1 MRGGKRMVRKKW
13 KYFLI
18 SAALLTIIFVSIER
32 YDNYIGQKVYQE
44 STQGLFATYEQLDK
58 TFLMFVQRN
67 WNALE
72 DWCNYLNYCA
82 EEQDKKEQNAEDG
95 LGNFVNDRKNWQYSD
110 FYVFNEDCEFWTI
123 DGRRGTA
130 EHVKDAFKELYE
142 KKGPIVSSY
151 VASDGETKI
160 VFAVPS
166 DPIELNNVTYTAF
179 AVSYDNSVVEKII
192 GGGVYNNKSDCY
204 IVDSDGT
211 VLMSLEPETQITD
224 DFDNIFDFIQ
234 DKTQSYNKDYLE
246 RMKKTVPTKGKGSVS
261 FKYQKS
267 EYYLVYQP
275 VGIDDWSI
283 VGIVEKSVVDSGMR
297 MVQGTTI
304 VLLCMMATCIM
315 IGVVILMKQRADA
328 QLQKEADERIKA
340 EKKKEIS
347 DQLFW
352 GISQIVDCFAI
363 CDLKNNRYEY
373 EDKRG
378 EYLYPK
384 KGAYDQLIKE
394 ISDQYTILTD
404 GENAKFTNMLS
415 DEHVRQLIKEHKDSY
430 CLEYCARDKSRFFIM
445 SVIPVEWEGDTLT
458 KIMIVSQDM
467 GQQHELE
474 NLANT
479 DALTGLFNKRYFE
492 KMMEIRD
499 EKKKPY
505 ALFYMDLDLF
515 KPVNDT
521 YGHEMGDKVLK
532 EVAKRL
538 LKCIRSN
545 DYAFRIGGD
554 EFMLIL
560 NGNLDAQICEKRI
573 ERIKNLIGEPYEFD
587 GHTIKIG
594 ISCGS
599 AVYPDDA
606 DCAADIQKLADK
618 RMYEDK
624 KINHAQ
630 R

>member
-1 MRGGKRMVRKKW
+1 MIRKKW

-32 YDNYIGQKVYQE
+32 YNNYIGQKVYQE

-72 DWCNYLNYCA
+72 DWCNYLNYCV
-82 EEQDKKEQNAEDG
+82 EEQDKKERNAEDG
-95 LGNFVNDRKNWQYSD
+95 WGNFVNDRKNWQYSD

-130 EHVKDAFKELYE
+130 EHVKTAFKELYE

-179 AVSYDNSVVEKII
+179 AVSYDNSVVEKLI

-234 DKTQSYNKDYLE
+234 EKTQSYNEDYLE
-246 RMKKTVPTKGKGSVS
+246 RMKKTVPAKGKGSVS

-283 VGIVEKSVVDSGMR
+283 VGIVEKNVVDSGMR

-304 VLLCMMATCIM
+304 VLLCMMAICIM
-315 IGVVILMKQRADA
+315 IGVVILMKQRANA

-347 DQLFW
+347 EQLFL

-363 CDLKNNRYEY
+363 CDLENNRYEY

-378 EYLYPK
+378 KYLYPK
-384 KGAYDQLIKE
+384 KGAYDQFIKE
-394 ISDQYTILTD
+394 LSDQYTILTD

-415 DEHVRQLIKEHKDSY
+415 VWNVRQLIKGQKDSY

-445 SVIPVEWEGDTLT
+445 NVIPVEWEGDTLT
-458 KIMIVSQDM
+458 KIMLVTQDM

-499 EKKKPY
+499 EKKKTY
-505 ALFYMDLDLF
+505 ALFYMDLDFF

-560 NGNLDAQICEKRI
+560 NGNLDAQICKKRI
-573 ERIKNLIGEPYEFD
+573 ERIKKLIGEPYEFD
-587 GHTIKIG
+587 GYTIKIG

-606 DCAADIQKLADK
+606 NCAADIQKLADK

>member
-1 MRGGKRMVRKKW
+1 MRKKR

-18 SAALLTIIFVSIER
+18 SAALLAIIFVSIER
-32 YDNYIGQKVYQE
+32 YNNYIGQKFYQE
-44 STQGLFATYEQLDK
+44 STQGLLSTYEQLDK
-58 TFLMFVQRN
+58 TFLMFAQRN

-72 DWCNYLNYCA
+72 DWGSYLNYCL
-82 EEQDKKEQNAEDG
+82 EEQDKKEQDTQEDWSD
-95 LGNFVNDRKNWQYSD
+95 FVNNRENWKYSD
-110 FYVFNEDCEFWTI
+110 FYVFNEDCEYWTI
-123 DGRRGTA
+123 EGRRGTA
-130 EHVKDAFKELYE
+130 DHVKAAFEDLYE
-142 KKGPIVSSY
+142 ENAPIVSSY

-160 VFAVPS
+160 LFAVPS
-166 DPIELNNVTYTAF
+166 DPIELNDVTYTAL
-179 AVSYDNSVVEKII
+179 AVTYDNSVVENLI

-211 VLMSLEPETQITD
+211 VIMSLEPETQFAE

-234 DKTQSYNKDYLE
+234 EKTQSYNKQYLE
-246 RMKKTVPTKGKGSVS
+246 HMKKNVPTKGEGSVS

-275 VGIDDWSI
+275 VGIKDWSI
-283 VGIVEKSVVDSGMR
+283 VGIVEKSVVDSSMR

-304 VLLCMMATCIM
+304 VLLSMMAICIM
-315 IGVVILMKQRADA
+315 IGVVILMKQRAKA
-328 QLQKEADERIKA
+328 QLKKEEDERIKA
-340 EKKKEIS
+340 EKKKEFS

-352 GISQIVDCFAI
+352 GISQIVDCFSI
-363 CDLKNNRYEY
+363 CDLKNNSYEY

-384 KGAYDQLIKE
+384 KGAYDQFIKE

-404 GENAKFTNMLS
+404 GENSKFTNMLS
-415 DEHVRQLIKEHKDSY
+415 AEHVRQMIKGQKDSY
-430 CLEYCARDKSRFFIM
+430 CLEYCARDKSKFYLM
-445 SVIPVEWEGDTLT
+445 NVIPVEWEGDTLT
-458 KIMIVSQDM
+458 KIMLVSQDM

-499 EKKKPY
+499 EKKTPY

-538 LKCIRSN
+538 LMCIRSN

-560 NGNLDAQICEKRI
+560 KGNLDAQICEKRI
-573 ERIKNLIGEPYEFD
+573 ERIKKLIGEPYEFD
-587 GHTIKIG
+587 GYTIKIG

-606 DCAADIQKLADK
+606 GCASDIQKIADK

-624 KINHAQ
+624 KINHAK

>member
-1 MRGGKRMVRKKW
+1 MRKK
-13 KYFLI
+13 KHFLI
-18 SAALLTIIFVSIER
+18 SAALLAIIFVSIER
-32 YDNYIGQKVYQE
+32 YDNYIGQKFYQE
-44 STQGLFATYEQLDK
+44 STQGLLSTYEQLDK
-58 TFLMFVQRN
+58 TFLMFAQRN

-72 DWCNYLNYCA
+72 DWCNYLNYCV

-95 LGNFVNDRKNWQYSD
+95 WGNFVNDRKNWQYGD

-130 EHVKDAFKELYE
+130 EHVKDAFKALYE
-142 KKGPIVSSY
+142 KNGPIVSSY

-160 VFAVPS
+160 LFAVPS

-179 AVSYDNSVVEKII
+179 AVSYDNGVVEKMI

-234 DKTQSYNKDYLE
+234 EKTQSYNKDYLE

-315 IGVVILMKQRADA
+315 IGVVILMKQRANA

-363 CDLKNNRYEY
+363 CDLKNNIYEY

-378 EYLYPK
+378 KYLYPK
-384 KGAYDQLIKE
+384 KGAYDQFIKE

-415 DEHVRQLIKEHKDSY
+415 DEHVRQLIKEQKDSY

-458 KIMIVSQDM
+458 KIMLVSQDM

-560 NGNLDAQICEKRI
+560 NGNLDAKICEKRI
-573 ERIKNLIGEPYEFD
+573 ERIKKLIGEPYEFD
-587 GHTIKIG
+587 GYTIKIG

-606 DCAADIQKLADK
+606 NCAADIQKLADK

>member
-1 MRGGKRMVRKKW
+1 MRKKR

-18 SAALLTIIFVSIER
+18 SAALLAIISVSIER
-32 YDNYIGQKVYQE
+32 YNNYIGQKFYQE
-44 STQGLFATYEQLDK
+44 STQGLLSTYEQLDK
-58 TFLMFVQRN
+58 TFLMFAQRN

-72 DWCNYLNYCA
+72 DWGSYLNYRL
-82 EEQDKKEQNAEDG
+82 EEQDKKEQDTQEDWSD
-95 LGNFVNDRKNWQYSD
+95 FVNNRENWKYSD
-110 FYVFNEDCEFWTI
+110 FYVFNEDCEYWTI
-123 DGRRGTA
+123 EGRRGTA
-130 EHVKDAFKELYE
+130 DHVKAAFEDLYE
-142 KKGPIVSSY
+142 ENAPIVSSY

-160 VFAVPS
+160 LFAVPS
-166 DPIELNNVTYTAF
+166 DPIELNDMTYTAL
-179 AVSYDNSVVEKII
+179 AVTYDNSVVENLI

-211 VLMSLEPETQITD
+211 VIMSLEPETQFAE

-234 DKTQSYNKDYLE
+234 EKTQSYNKQYLE
-246 RMKKTVPTKGKGSVS
+246 HMKKNVPTKGEGSVS

-275 VGIDDWSI
+275 VGIKDWSI
-283 VGIVEKSVVDSGMR
+283 VGIVEKSVVDSSMR

-304 VLLCMMATCIM
+304 VLLSMMAICIM
-315 IGVVILMKQRADA
+315 IGVVILMKQRAKA
-328 QLQKEADERIKA
+328 QLKKEEDERIKA
-340 EKKKEIS
+340 EKKKEFS

-363 CDLKNNRYEY
+363 CDLKNNSYEY

-384 KGAYDQLIKE
+384 KGAYDQFIKG

-415 DEHVRQLIKEHKDSY
+415 AEHVRQLIKEQKDSY

-492 KMMEIRD
+492 KIMEIRD
-499 EKKKPY
+499 EKKKTY
-505 ALFYMDLDLF
+505 ALFYMDLDFF

-538 LKCIRSN
+538 LKSIRSN

-573 ERIKNLIGEPYEFD
+573 ERIKKLIGEPYEFD
-587 GHTIKIG
+587 GYTIKIG

-606 DCAADIQKLADK
+606 NCAADIQKLADK

>member
-1 MRGGKRMVRKKW
+1 MIRKKW
-13 KYFLI
+13 KHFLI

-32 YDNYIGQKVYQE
+32 YNNYIGQKFYKE

-72 DWCNYLNYCA
+72 DWCNYLNYCV
-82 EEQDKKEQNAEDG
+82 EEQDKKERNAEDG
-95 LGNFVNDRKNWQYSD
+95 WGDFVNDRKNWQYSD

-130 EHVKDAFKELYE
+130 EHVKTAFKELYE

-179 AVSYDNSVVEKII
+179 AVSYDNSVVEKMI

-234 DKTQSYNKDYLE
+234 KKTQSYNKDYLE
-246 RMKKTVPTKGKGSVS
+246 RMKKTVPTKGKGSIS

-304 VLLCMMATCIM
+304 VLLCMMAICIM
-315 IGVVILMKQRADA
+315 IGVVILMKQRANA

-347 DQLFW
+347 EQLFL

-363 CDLKNNRYEY
+363 CDLENNRYEY

-384 KGAYDQLIKE
+384 KGAYDQFIKE

-404 GENAKFTNMLS
+404 GENAKFTNMVS
-415 DEHVRQLIKEHKDSY
+415 FWNGRQLIKGQKDSY

-445 SVIPVEWEGDTLT
+445 SVIPVEWEGDMLT
-458 KIMIVSQDM
+458 KIMLVTQDM

-505 ALFYMDLDLF
+505 ALFYMDLDFF

-560 NGNLDAQICEKRI
+560 NGNLDAQLCEKRI
-573 ERIKNLIGEPYEFD
+573 ERIKKLIGEPYEFD

-606 DCAADIQKLADK
+606 DCAADIQNLADK

>member
-1 MRGGKRMVRKKW
+1 MRKK
-13 KYFLI
+13 KHFLI
-18 SAALLTIIFVSIER
+18 SAALLAIIFVSIER
-32 YDNYIGQKVYQE
+32 YDNYIGQKFYQE
-44 STQGLFATYEQLDK
+44 STQGLLATYEQLDK
-58 TFLMFVQRN
+58 TFMMFAQRN

-72 DWCNYLNYCA
+72 DWCNYLNYCV

-95 LGNFVNDRKNWQYSD
+95 WGNFVNDRKNWQYSD

-130 EHVKDAFKELYE
+130 EHVKDAFKALYE
-142 KKGPIVSSY
+142 KNGPIVSSY

-160 VFAVPS
+160 LFAVPS

-179 AVSYDNSVVEKII
+179 AVSYDNGVVEKMI

-234 DKTQSYNKDYLE
+234 EKTQSYNKDYLE

-315 IGVVILMKQRADA
+315 IGVVILMKQRANA

-363 CDLKNNRYEY
+363 CDLKNNIYEY

-378 EYLYPK
+378 KYLYPK
-384 KGAYDQLIKE
+384 KGAYDQFIKE

-415 DEHVRQLIKEHKDSY
+415 VWNVRQLIKGQKDSY

-445 SVIPVEWEGDTLT
+445 NVIPVEWEGDTLT
-458 KIMIVSQDM
+458 KIMLVSQDM

-505 ALFYMDLDLF
+505 ALFYMDLDFF

-560 NGNLDAQICEKRI
+560 NGNLDAKICEKRI

-587 GHTIKIG
+587 GYTIKIG

>member
-1 MRGGKRMVRKKW
+1 MIRKKW
-13 KYFLI
+13 KHFLI

-32 YDNYIGQKVYQE
+32 YNNYIGQKVYQE

-72 DWCNYLNYCA
+72 DWCNYLNYCV
-82 EEQDKKEQNAEDG
+82 EEQDKKERNAEDG

-130 EHVKDAFKELYE
+130 EHVKTAFKELYE

-179 AVSYDNSVVEKII
+179 AVSYDNSVVEKMI

-234 DKTQSYNKDYLE
+234 EKTQSYNKGYLE
-246 RMKKTVPTKGKGSVS
+246 RMKKTVPTKGKGSIS

-267 EYYLVYQP
+267 EHYLVYQP

-283 VGIVEKSVVDSGMR
+283 VGIVEKNVVDSGMR

-304 VLLCMMATCIM
+304 VLLCMMAICIM
-315 IGVVILMKQRADA
+315 IGVVILMKQRANA

-347 DQLFW
+347 EQLFL

-363 CDLKNNRYEY
+363 CDLENNRYEY

-384 KGAYDQLIKE
+384 KGAYDQFIKE
-394 ISDQYTILTD
+394 LSDQYTILTD

-415 DEHVRQLIKEHKDSY
+415 VWNVRQLIKGQKDSY

-445 SVIPVEWEGDTLT
+445 NVIPVEWEGDTLT
-458 KIMIVSQDM
+458 KIMLVTQDM

-560 NGNLDAQICEKRI
+560 NGNLDAQLCEKRI
-573 ERIKNLIGEPYEFD
+573 ERIKKLIGEPYEFD

>member
-1 MRGGKRMVRKKW
+1 MIRKKW

-363 CDLKNNRYEY
+363 CDLENNRYEC

-384 KGAYDQLIKE
+384 KGAYDQFIKE

-415 DEHVRQLIKEHKDSY
+415 VCNVRQLIKGHKDSY

-445 SVIPVEWEGDTLT
+445 SVIPVEWEGNTLT
-458 KIMIVSQDM
+458 KIMLVSQDM

-499 EKKKPY
+499 GKKKTY
-505 ALFYMDLDLF
+505 TLFYMDLDLF

-532 EVAKRL
+532 GVAKRL
-538 LKCIRSN
+538 LKCIRSD

-560 NGNLDAQICEKRI
+560 NGNLDAQICKKRI
-573 ERIKNLIGEPYEFD
+573 ERIKKLIGEPYEFD

-606 DCAADIQKLADK
+606 DCAADIQKIADK

>member
-1 MRGGKRMVRKKW
+1 MIRKKW
-13 KYFLI
+13 KHFLI
-18 SAALLTIIFVSIER
+18 SAALLAIIFVSIER
-32 YDNYIGQKVYQE
+32 YDNYIGQKFYQE

-72 DWCNYLNYCA
+72 DWCNYLNYCV
-82 EEQDKKEQNAEDG
+82 EEQDKKERNAEDG
-95 LGNFVNDRKNWQYSD
+95 WGNFVNDRKNWQYSD

-130 EHVKDAFKELYE
+130 EHVKAAFKELYE

-160 VFAVPS
+160 LFAVPS
-166 DPIELNNVTYTAF
+166 DPIELKNVTYTAF
-179 AVSYDNSVVEKII
+179 AVSYDNSVVEKMI

-234 DKTQSYNKDYLE
+234 EKTQSYNKDYLE
-246 RMKKTVPTKGKGSVS
+246 RMKKTVPTKGKGSIS

-304 VLLCMMATCIM
+304 VLLCMMAICIM
-315 IGVVILMKQRADA
+315 IGVVILMKQRANA

-347 DQLFW
+347 EQLFL

-363 CDLKNNRYEY
+363 CDLENNRYEY

-384 KGAYDQLIKE
+384 KGAYDQFIKE

-415 DEHVRQLIKEHKDSY
+415 VWNVRQLIKGQKDSY

-445 SVIPVEWEGDTLT
+445 NVIPVEWEGDTLT
-458 KIMIVSQDM
+458 KIMLVTQDM

-560 NGNLDAQICEKRI
+560 NGNLDAQLCEKRI
-573 ERIKNLIGEPYEFD
+573 ERIKKLIGEPYEFD

-606 DCAADIQKLADK
+606 DCAADIQKIADK

-624 KINHAQ
+624 KINHAK

>member
-1 MRGGKRMVRKKW
+1 
-13 KYFLI
+13 
-18 SAALLTIIFVSIER
+18 
-32 YDNYIGQKVYQE
+32 
-44 STQGLFATYEQLDK
+44 
-58 TFLMFVQRN
+58 
-67 WNALE
+67 
-72 DWCNYLNYCA
+72 
-82 EEQDKKEQNAEDG
+82 
-95 LGNFVNDRKNWQYSD
+95 
-110 FYVFNEDCEFWTI
+110 
-123 DGRRGTA
+123 
-130 EHVKDAFKELYE
+130 
-142 KKGPIVSSY
+142 
-151 VASDGETKI
+151 
-160 VFAVPS
+160 
-166 DPIELNNVTYTAF
+166 
-179 AVSYDNSVVEKII
+179 
-192 GGGVYNNKSDCY
+192 
-204 IVDSDGT
+204 
-211 VLMSLEPETQITD
+211 
-224 DFDNIFDFIQ
+224 
-234 DKTQSYNKDYLE
+234 
-246 RMKKTVPTKGKGSVS
+246 MKKTVPAKGKGSIS

-283 VGIVEKSVVDSGMR
+283 VGIVEKNVVDSGMR

-304 VLLCMMATCIM
+304 VLLCMMAICIM
-315 IGVVILMKQRADA
+315 IGVVILMKQRANA

-340 EKKKEIS
+340 EKK
-347 DQLFW
+347 
-352 GISQIVDCFAI
+352 
-363 CDLKNNRYEY
+363 
-373 EDKRG
+373 
-378 EYLYPK
+378 
-384 KGAYDQLIKE
+384 KE

-415 DEHVRQLIKEHKDSY
+415 VWNVRQLIK
-430 CLEYCARDKSRFFIM
+430 
-445 SVIPVEWEGDTLT
+445 
-458 KIMIVSQDM
+458 

-499 EKKKPY
+499 GKKKPY
-505 ALFYMDLDLF
+505 TLFYMDLDLF

-560 NGNLDAQICEKRI
+560 NGNLDAQLCEKRI
-573 ERIKNLIGEPYEFD
+573 ERIKKLIGEPYEFY

-606 DCAADIQKLADK
+606 DCAADIQNIADK

>member
-1 MRGGKRMVRKKW
+1 MIRKKW

-32 YDNYIGQKVYQE
+32 YNNYIGQKVYQE

-58 TFLMFVQRN
+58 TFLMFAQRN

-130 EHVKDAFKELYE
+130 EHVKDAFEALYE

-179 AVSYDNSVVEKII
+179 AVSYDNSVVEKMI

-234 DKTQSYNKDYLE
+234 EKTQSYNEDYLE

-304 VLLCMMATCIM
+304 VLLCMMAICIM
-315 IGVVILMKQRADA
+315 IGVVILMKQRANA

-363 CDLKNNRYEY
+363 CDLENNRYEY

-384 KGAYDQLIKE
+384 KGAYDQFIKE

-415 DEHVRQLIKEHKDSY
+415 VWNVRQLIKGQKDSY

-445 SVIPVEWEGDTLT
+445 NVIPVEWEGDTLT
-458 KIMIVSQDM
+458 KIMLVTQDM

-560 NGNLDAQICEKRI
+560 NGNLDAQLCEKRI
-573 ERIKNLIGEPYEFD
+573 ERIKKLIGEPYEFD

-606 DCAADIQKLADK
+606 DCAADIQKIADK

>member
-1 MRGGKRMVRKKW
+1 MRGGKRMIRKKW
-13 KYFLI
+13 KHFLI

-32 YDNYIGQKVYQE
+32 YNNYIGQKVYQE

-72 DWCNYLNYCA
+72 DWCNYLNYCV
-82 EEQDKKEQNAEDG
+82 EEQDKKERNAEDG

-130 EHVKDAFKELYE
+130 EHVKTAFKELYE

-179 AVSYDNSVVEKII
+179 AVSYDNSVVEKMI

-234 DKTQSYNKDYLE
+234 EKTQSYNKGYLE
-246 RMKKTVPTKGKGSVS
+246 RMKKTVPTKGKGSIS

-283 VGIVEKSVVDSGMR
+283 VGIVEKNVVDSGMR

-304 VLLCMMATCIM
+304 VLLCMMAICIM
-315 IGVVILMKQRADA
+315 IGVVILMKQRANA

-347 DQLFW
+347 EQLFL

-363 CDLKNNRYEY
+363 CDLENNRYEY

-384 KGAYDQLIKE
+384 KGAYDQFIKE
-394 ISDQYTILTD
+394 LSDQYTILTD

-415 DEHVRQLIKEHKDSY
+415 VWNVRQLIKGQKDSY

-445 SVIPVEWEGDTLT
+445 NVIPVEWEGDTLT
-458 KIMIVSQDM
+458 KIMLVTQDM

-560 NGNLDAQICEKRI
+560 NGNLDAQLCEKRI
-573 ERIKNLIGEPYEFD
+573 ERIKKLIGEPYEFD

-606 DCAADIQKLADK
+606 DCAADIQKIADK
-618 RMYEDK
+618 RMYADK

>member
-1 MRGGKRMVRKKW
+1 MIRKKW
-13 KYFLI
+13 KHFLI
-18 SAALLTIIFVSIER
+18 SAALLTIISVSIEC

-44 STQGLFATYEQLDK
+44 STQGLFATYEQLDN
-58 TFLMFVQRN
+58 TFLMFAQRN

-82 EEQDKKEQNAEDG
+82 EEQDKKERNAEDG
-95 LGNFVNDRKNWQYSD
+95 VGNFVSDRKNWQYSD

-130 EHVKDAFKELYE
+130 EHVKTAFKELYE

-179 AVSYDNSVVEKII
+179 AVSYDNSVVEKLI
-192 GGGVYNNKSDCY
+192 GGGVYNNNSDCY

-234 DKTQSYNKDYLE
+234 EKTQSYNEDYLE
-246 RMKKTVPTKGKGSVS
+246 RMKKTVPAKGKGSVS

-315 IGVVILMKQRADA
+315 IGVVILMKQRANA

-347 DQLFW
+347 DQLLW

-363 CDLKNNRYEY
+363 CD
-373 EDKRG
+373 
-378 EYLYPK
+378 
-384 KGAYDQLIKE
+384 
-394 ISDQYTILTD
+394 
-404 GENAKFTNMLS
+404 
-415 DEHVRQLIKEHKDSY
+415 
-430 CLEYCARDKSRFFIM
+430 
-445 SVIPVEWEGDTLT
+445 
-458 KIMIVSQDM
+458 
-467 GQQHELE
+467 
-474 NLANT
+474 
-479 DALTGLFNKRYFE
+479 
-492 KMMEIRD
+492 
-499 EKKKPY
+499 
-505 ALFYMDLDLF
+505 
-515 KPVNDT
+515 
-521 YGHEMGDKVLK
+521 
-532 EVAKRL
+532 
-538 LKCIRSN
+538 
-545 DYAFRIGGD
+545 
-554 EFMLIL
+554 
-560 NGNLDAQICEKRI
+560 
-573 ERIKNLIGEPYEFD
+573 
-587 GHTIKIG
+587 
-594 ISCGS
+594 
-599 AVYPDDA
+599 
-606 DCAADIQKLADK
+606 
-618 RMYEDK
+618 
-624 KINHAQ
+624 
-630 R
+630 

>member
-1 MRGGKRMVRKKW
+1 MRKKW

-18 SAALLTIIFVSIER
+18 SAALLAIIFVSIER
-32 YDNYIGQKVYQE
+32 YDNYIGQKFYQE
-44 STQGLFATYEQLDK
+44 STQGLLATYEQLDK
-58 TFLMFVQRN
+58 TFMMFAQRN

-72 DWCNYLNYCA
+72 DWGNYLNYCV
-82 EEQDKKEQNAEDG
+82 EEQDKKERNAEDG
-95 LGNFVNDRKNWQYSD
+95 WGNFVNDRKNWQYSD

-130 EHVKDAFKELYE
+130 EHVKTAFKELYE

-179 AVSYDNSVVEKII
+179 AVSYDNSVVEKLI

-234 DKTQSYNKDYLE
+234 EKTQSYNEDYLE
-246 RMKKTVPTKGKGSVS
+246 RMKKTVPAKGKGSVS

-283 VGIVEKSVVDSGMR
+283 VGIVEKNVVDSGMR

-304 VLLCMMATCIM
+304 VLLCMMAICIM
-315 IGVVILMKQRADA
+315 IGVVILMKQRANA

-347 DQLFW
+347 EQLFL

-363 CDLKNNRYEY
+363 CDLENNRYEY

-384 KGAYDQLIKE
+384 KGAYDQFIKE
-394 ISDQYTILTD
+394 LSDQYTILTD

-415 DEHVRQLIKEHKDSY
+415 AEHVRQLIKGQKDSY

-445 SVIPVEWEGDTLT
+445 SVIPVEWEEDTLT

-467 GQQHELE
+467 GQQHEFE

-499 EKKKPY
+499 ENKKPY

-573 ERIKNLIGEPYEFD
+573 ERIKKLIGEPYEFD

-606 DCAADIQKLADK
+606 DCAADIQKIADK

>member
-1 MRGGKRMVRKKW
+1 MIRKKW
-13 KYFLI
+13 KHFLI

-32 YDNYIGQKVYQE
+32 YNNYIGQKVYQE
-44 STQGLFATYEQLDK
+44 STRGLFATYEQLDK

-72 DWCNYLNYCA
+72 DWCNYLNYCV
-82 EEQDKKEQNAEDG
+82 EEQDKKERNAEDG
-95 LGNFVNDRKNWQYSD
+95 WVNFVNDRKNWQYSD

-130 EHVKDAFKELYE
+130 EHVKAAFKELYE
-142 KKGPIVSSY
+142 KKDPIVSSY

-160 VFAVPS
+160 LFAVPS

-179 AVSYDNSVVEKII
+179 AVSYDNSVVEKMI

-234 DKTQSYNKDYLE
+234 EKTQSYNKDYLE
-246 RMKKTVPTKGKGSVS
+246 RMKKTVPTKGKGSIS

-304 VLLCMMATCIM
+304 VLLCMMAICIM
-315 IGVVILMKQRADA
+315 IGVVILMKQRANA

-347 DQLFW
+347 EQLFL

-363 CDLKNNRYEY
+363 CDLENNRYEY

-384 KGAYDQLIKE
+384 KGAYDQFIKE

-415 DEHVRQLIKEHKDSY
+415 VWNVRQLIKGQKDSY

-445 SVIPVEWEGDTLT
+445 NVIPVEWEGDTLT
-458 KIMIVSQDM
+458 KIMLVTQDM

-505 ALFYMDLDLF
+505 ALFYMDLDFF

-560 NGNLDAQICEKRI
+560 NGNLDAQLCEKRI
-573 ERIKNLIGEPYEFD
+573 ERIKKLIGEPYEFD

-606 DCAADIQKLADK
+606 DCAADIQKIADK

>member
-1 MRGGKRMVRKKW
+1 MIRKKW
-13 KYFLI
+13 KHFLI

-32 YDNYIGQKVYQE
+32 YNNYIGQKFYKE

-72 DWCNYLNYCA
+72 DWCNYLNYCV
-82 EEQDKKEQNAEDG
+82 EEQDKKERNAEDG
-95 LGNFVNDRKNWQYSD
+95 WGNFVNDRKNWQYSD

-130 EHVKDAFKELYE
+130 EHVKAAFKELYE

-160 VFAVPS
+160 LFAVPS

-179 AVSYDNSVVEKII
+179 AVSYDNSVVEKMI

-234 DKTQSYNKDYLE
+234 EKTQSYNKGYLE
-246 RMKKTVPTKGKGSVS
+246 RMKKTVPTKGKGSIS

-304 VLLCMMATCIM
+304 VLLCMMAICIM
-315 IGVVILMKQRADA
+315 IGVVILMKQRANA

-347 DQLFW
+347 EQLFL

-363 CDLKNNRYEY
+363 CDLENNRYEY

-384 KGAYDQLIKE
+384 KGAYDQFIKE

-415 DEHVRQLIKEHKDSY
+415 VWNVRQLIKGQKDSY

-445 SVIPVEWEGDTLT
+445 SVIPVEWEGDMLT
-458 KIMIVSQDM
+458 KIMLVTQDM

-505 ALFYMDLDLF
+505 ALFYMDLDFF

-560 NGNLDAQICEKRI
+560 NGNLDAQLCEKRI
-573 ERIKNLIGEPYEFD
+573 ERIKKLIGEPYEFD

-606 DCAADIQKLADK
+606 DCAADIQKIADK
-618 RMYEDK
+618 RMYADK

>member
-1 MRGGKRMVRKKW
+1 MIRKKW
-13 KYFLI
+13 KHFLI

-32 YDNYIGQKVYQE
+32 YNNYIGQKVYQE

-72 DWCNYLNYCA
+72 DWCNYLNYCV
-82 EEQDKKEQNAEDG
+82 EEQDKKERNAEDG

-130 EHVKDAFKELYE
+130 EHVKTAFKELYE

-179 AVSYDNSVVEKII
+179 AVSYDNSVVEKMI

-234 DKTQSYNKDYLE
+234 EKTQSYNKGYLE
-246 RMKKTVPTKGKGSVS
+246 RMKKTVPTKGKGSIS

-267 EYYLVYQP
+267 EHYLVYQP

-283 VGIVEKSVVDSGMR
+283 VGIVEKNVVDSGMR

-304 VLLCMMATCIM
+304 VLLCMMAICIM
-315 IGVVILMKQRADA
+315 IGVVILMKQRANA

-347 DQLFW
+347 EQLFL

-363 CDLKNNRYEY
+363 CDLENNRYEY

-384 KGAYDQLIKE
+384 KGAYDQFIKE
-394 ISDQYTILTD
+394 LSDQYTILTD

-415 DEHVRQLIKEHKDSY
+415 VWNVRQLIKGQKDSY

-445 SVIPVEWEGDTLT
+445 NVIPVEWEGDTLT
-458 KIMIVSQDM
+458 KIMLVTQDM

-560 NGNLDAQICEKRI
+560 NGNLDAQLCEKRI
-573 ERIKNLIGEPYEFD
+573 ERIKKLIGEPYEFD

-606 DCAADIQKLADK
+606 DCAADIQKIADK

-624 KINHAQ
+624 KINPAQ

>member
-1 MRGGKRMVRKKW
+1 MRKKW

-18 SAALLTIIFVSIER
+18 SAALLTIISVSIER

-58 TFLMFVQRN
+58 TFLMFAQRN

-72 DWCNYLNYCA
+72 DWRNYLNYYA
-82 EEQDKKEQNAEDG
+82 EEQDKKERNAEDG
-95 LGNFVNDRKNWQYSD
+95 WSNFVNDRKNWQYSD

-130 EHVKDAFKELYE
+130 EHVKDAFKALYE
-142 KKGPIVSSY
+142 KKGHIVSSY

-179 AVSYDNSVVEKII
+179 AVSYDNSVVEKLI

-234 DKTQSYNKDYLE
+234 EKTQSYNKDYLE
-246 RMKKTVPTKGKGSVS
+246 RMKKTVPTKGEGSLS

-275 VGIDDWSI
+275 VGIDDLSI

-304 VLLCMMATCIM
+304 VLLFMMATCIM
-315 IGVVILMKQRADA
+315 IGIILFMNQHAKKQI
-328 QLQKEADERIKA
+328 QKETVGRIKM
-340 EKKKEIS
+340 EKRKAFS
-347 DQLFW
+347 DQLFL
-352 GISQIVDCFAI
+352 GISQLVDRFAV
-363 CDLKNNRYEY
+363 CDLKNNSYEY
-373 EDKRG
+373 EERQG
-378 EYLYPK
+378 EPIYPK
-384 KGAYDQLIKE
+384 KGTYDQLIKA
-394 ISDQYTILTD
+394 ISDKYTVLTD
-404 GENAKFTNMLS
+404 GENVKLMDMLS
-415 DEHVRQLIKEHKDSY
+415 AEHVRELIKKNHDSY
-430 CLEYCARDKSRFFIM
+430 HFEYCIRDKRTFLLM
-445 SVIPVEWEGDTLT
+445 NVIPVEWEGDTLT
-458 KIMIVSQDM
+458 KIMLISQDM
-467 GQQHELE
+467 GQQHEFE

-499 EKKKPY
+499 EKKTRY
-505 ALFYMDLDLF
+505 ALFYMDLDFF

-538 LKCIRSN
+538 LECIRNN

-554 EFMLIL
+554 EFMLIT
-560 NGNLDAQICEKRI
+560 NGNLNAKTCEKRI
-573 ERIKNLIGEPYEFD
+573 ERIKKLIGEPYEFD

-606 DCAADIQKLADK
+606 NCAADIQNLADK

>member
-1 MRGGKRMVRKKW
+1 MIRKKW

-130 EHVKDAFKELYE
+130 EHVKTAFKELYE

-179 AVSYDNSVVEKII
+179 AVSYDNSVVEKMI

-234 DKTQSYNKDYLE
+234 KKTQSYNKDYLE
-246 RMKKTVPTKGKGSVS
+246 RMKKTVPTKGKGSIS

-304 VLLCMMATCIM
+304 VLLCMMAICIM
-315 IGVVILMKQRADA
+315 IGVVILMKQRANA

-363 CDLKNNRYEY
+363 CDLENNRYEY

-384 KGAYDQLIKE
+384 KGAYDQFIKE

-415 DEHVRQLIKEHKDSY
+415 VWNVRQLIKGQKDSY

-445 SVIPVEWEGDTLT
+445 SVIPVEWEGDMLT
-458 KIMIVSQDM
+458 KIMLVTQDM

-560 NGNLDAQICEKRI
+560 NGNLDAQLCEKRI
-573 ERIKNLIGEPYEFD
+573 ERIKKLIGEPYEFD

-606 DCAADIQKLADK
+606 DCAADIQKIADK

>member
-1 MRGGKRMVRKKW
+1 MRKKW

-18 SAALLTIIFVSIER
+18 SAALLAIIFVSIER
-32 YDNYIGQKVYQE
+32 YDNYIGQKFYQE
-44 STQGLFATYEQLDK
+44 STQGLLATYEQLDK
-58 TFLMFVQRN
+58 TFMMFAQRN

-72 DWCNYLNYCA
+72 DWGNYLNYCV
-82 EEQDKKEQNAEDG
+82 EEQDKKERNAEDG
-95 LGNFVNDRKNWQYSD
+95 WGNFVNDRKNWQYSD

-130 EHVKDAFKELYE
+130 EHVKTAFKELYE

-179 AVSYDNSVVEKII
+179 AVSYDNSVVEKLI

-234 DKTQSYNKDYLE
+234 EKTQSYNEDYLE
-246 RMKKTVPTKGKGSVS
+246 RMKKTVPAKGKGSVS

-275 VGIDDWSI
+275 VGVDDWSI
-283 VGIVEKSVVDSGMR
+283 VGIVEKNVVDSGMR

-304 VLLCMMATCIM
+304 VLLCMMAICIM
-315 IGVVILMKQRADA
+315 IGVVILMKQRANA

-347 DQLFW
+347 EQLFL

-363 CDLKNNRYEY
+363 CDLENNRYEY
-373 EDKRG
+373 EYKRG

-384 KGAYDQLIKE
+384 KGAYDQFIKE
-394 ISDQYTILTD
+394 LSDQYTILTD

-415 DEHVRQLIKEHKDSY
+415 VWNVRQLIKGQKDSY

-445 SVIPVEWEGDTLT
+445 NVIPVEWEGDTLT
-458 KIMIVSQDM
+458 KIMLVTQDM

-499 EKKKPY
+499 EKKKTY
-505 ALFYMDLDLF
+505 ALFYMDLDFF

-560 NGNLDAQICEKRI
+560 NGNLDAQICKKRI
-573 ERIKNLIGEPYEFD
+573 ERIKKLIGEPYEFD
-587 GHTIKIG
+587 GYTIKIG

-606 DCAADIQKLADK
+606 NCAADIQKLADK

>member
-1 MRGGKRMVRKKW
+1 MIRKKW

-130 EHVKDAFKELYE
+130 EHVKDAFEALYE

-234 DKTQSYNKDYLE
+234 EKTQSYNEDYLE

-304 VLLCMMATCIM
+304 VLLCMMAICIM
-315 IGVVILMKQRADA
+315 IGVVILMKQRANA

-347 DQLFW
+347 EQLFL

-363 CDLKNNRYEY
+363 CDLENNRYEY

-384 KGAYDQLIKE
+384 KGAYDQLIKG

-415 DEHVRQLIKEHKDSY
+415 VWNVRQLIKGQKDSY

-445 SVIPVEWEGDTLT
+445 NVIPVEWEGDTLT
-458 KIMIVSQDM
+458 KIMLVTQDM

-560 NGNLDAQICEKRI
+560 NGNLDAQLCEKRI
-573 ERIKNLIGEPYEFD
+573 ERIKKLIGEPYEFD

-606 DCAADIQKLADK
+606 DCAADIQKIADK

>member
-1 MRGGKRMVRKKW
+1 MIRKKW

-32 YDNYIGQKVYQE
+32 YNNYIGQKVYQE

-58 TFLMFVQRN
+58 TFLMFAQRN

-72 DWCNYLNYCA
+72 DWCNYLNYCV
-82 EEQDKKEQNAEDG
+82 EEQDKKERNAEDG
-95 LGNFVNDRKNWQYSD
+95 WGNFVNDRKNWQYSD

-130 EHVKDAFKELYE
+130 EHVKAAFKELYE

-160 VFAVPS
+160 LFAVPS

-179 AVSYDNSVVEKII
+179 AVSYDNSVVEKMI

-234 DKTQSYNKDYLE
+234 EKTQSYNKDYLE
-246 RMKKTVPTKGKGSVS
+246 RMKKTVPTKGKGSIS

-283 VGIVEKSVVDSGMR
+283 VGIVEKNVVDSGMR

-304 VLLCMMATCIM
+304 VLLCMMAICIM
-315 IGVVILMKQRADA
+315 IGVVILMKQRANA

-347 DQLFW
+347 EQLFL

-363 CDLKNNRYEY
+363 CDLENNRYEY

-384 KGAYDQLIKE
+384 KGAYDQFIKE
-394 ISDQYTILTD
+394 LSDQYTILTD

-415 DEHVRQLIKEHKDSY
+415 VWNVRQLIKGQKDSY

-445 SVIPVEWEGDTLT
+445 NVIPVEWEGDTLT
-458 KIMIVSQDM
+458 KIMLVTQDM

-560 NGNLDAQICEKRI
+560 NGNLDAQLCEKRI
-573 ERIKNLIGEPYEFD
+573 ERIKKLIGEPYEFD

-606 DCAADIQKLADK
+606 DCAADIQKIADK

-624 KINHAQ
+624 KINHAK

>member
-1 MRGGKRMVRKKW
+1 MRGGKRMIRKKW
-13 KYFLI
+13 KHFLI

-32 YDNYIGQKVYQE
+32 YNNYIGQKFYKE

-72 DWCNYLNYCA
+72 DWCNYLNYCV
-82 EEQDKKEQNAEDG
+82 EEQDKKERNAEDG
-95 LGNFVNDRKNWQYSD
+95 WGNFVNDRKNWQYSD

-130 EHVKDAFKELYE
+130 EHVKAAFKELYE
-142 KKGPIVSSY
+142 KKDPIVSSY

-160 VFAVPS
+160 LFAVPS

-179 AVSYDNSVVEKII
+179 AVSYDNSIVKKLI
-192 GGGVYNNKSDCY
+192 GDGVYNNKSDCY

-224 DFDNIFDFIQ
+224 GFNNIFDFIQ
-234 DKTQSYNKDYLE
+234 EKTQSYNKDYLE

-304 VLLCMMATCIM
+304 VLLCMMEICIM
-315 IGVVILMKQRADA
+315 IGVVILMKQRANA

-347 DQLFW
+347 EQLFL

-363 CDLKNNRYEY
+363 CDLENNRYEY

-384 KGAYDQLIKE
+384 KGAYDQFIKE

-415 DEHVRQLIKEHKDSY
+415 VWNVRQLIKGQKDSY

-445 SVIPVEWEGDTLT
+445 NVIPVEWEGDTLT
-458 KIMIVSQDM
+458 KIMLVTQDM

-505 ALFYMDLDLF
+505 ALFYMDLDFF

-560 NGNLDAQICEKRI
+560 NGNLDAQLCEKRI
-573 ERIKNLIGEPYEFD
+573 ERIKKLIGEPYEFD

-606 DCAADIQKLADK
+606 DCAADIQKIADK

>member
-1 MRGGKRMVRKKW
+1 MMRKKR

-18 SAALLTIIFVSIER
+18 SAALLAIIFVSIER
-32 YDNYIGQKVYQE
+32 YNNYIGQKFYQE
-44 STQGLFATYEQLDK
+44 STQGLLATYEQLDK
-58 TFLMFVQRN
+58 TFLMFAQRN

-72 DWCNYLNYCA
+72 DWCNYLNYCV
-82 EEQDKKEQNAEDG
+82 EEQDKKEQNTEDG
-95 LGNFVNDRKNWQYSD
+95 WGNFVNDRKNWQYSD

-130 EHVKDAFKELYE
+130 EHVEAAFKELYE
-142 KKGPIVSSY
+142 KNGPIVSSY

-160 VFAVPS
+160 LFAVPS
-166 DPIELNNVTYTAF
+166 DPIELNDVTYTAF
-179 AVSYDNSVVEKII
+179 AVSYDNSVVEKLI
-192 GGGVYNNKSDCY
+192 GDGVYNNKSDCY

-211 VLMSLEPETQITD
+211 VLMSLEPKTQITD

-234 DKTQSYNKDYLE
+234 EKTQSYNKDYLE
-246 RMKKTVPTKGKGSVS
+246 RMKKTVPTKGEGSLS

-275 VGIDDWSI
+275 VGIDNLSI

-304 VLLCMMATCIM
+304 VLLFMMATCIM
-315 IGVVILMKQRADA
+315 IGVVILMKQRAKA

-340 EKKKEIS
+340 EKKKEFS

-363 CDLKNNRYEY
+363 CDLKNNSYEY

-378 EYLYPK
+378 KYLYQK
-384 KGAYDQLIKE
+384 KGSYDQLIKE

-415 DEHVRQLIKEHKDSY
+415 AEHVRQLIKEQKDSY

-538 LKCIRSN
+538 LKCIRRN

-573 ERIKNLIGEPYEFD
+573 ERIKKLIGEPYEFD
-587 GHTIKIG
+587 GYTIKIG

-606 DCAADIQKLADK
+606 NCAADIQKLADK

>member
-1 MRGGKRMVRKKW
+1 MRKKW

-32 YDNYIGQKVYQE
+32 YDNYIGQKFYQE
-44 STQGLFATYEQLDK
+44 STQGLLSTYEQLDK
-58 TFLMFVQRN
+58 TFLMFAQRN

-72 DWCNYLNYCA
+72 DWCDYLNYCV
-82 EEQDKKEQNAEDG
+82 EEQDKKERNAEDG
-95 LGNFVNDRKNWQYSD
+95 WGNFVNDRKNWQYSD

-130 EHVKDAFKELYE
+130 EHVKTAFKELYE

-179 AVSYDNSVVEKII
+179 AVSYDNSVVEKLI

-234 DKTQSYNKDYLE
+234 EKTQSYNEDYLE
-246 RMKKTVPTKGKGSVS
+246 RMKKTVPAKGKGSVS

-304 VLLCMMATCIM
+304 VLLCMMAICIM
-315 IGVVILMKQRADA
+315 IGVVILMKQRANA

-363 CDLKNNRYEY
+363 CDLENNRYEC

-384 KGAYDQLIKE
+384 KGSYDQFIKV

-415 DEHVRQLIKEHKDSY
+415 VCNVRQLIKGHKDSY

-445 SVIPVEWEGDTLT
+445 SVIPVEWEGNTLT
-458 KIMIVSQDM
+458 KIMLVSQDM

-560 NGNLDAQICEKRI
+560 NGNLDAQLCEKRI
-573 ERIKNLIGEPYEFD
+573 ERIKKLIGEPYEFD

-606 DCAADIQKLADK
+606 DCAADIQKIADK

>member
-1 MRGGKRMVRKKW
+1 MIRKKW
-13 KYFLI
+13 KHFLI

-32 YDNYIGQKVYQE
+32 YNNYIGQKVYQE

-72 DWCNYLNYCA
+72 DWGNYLNYCV

-95 LGNFVNDRKNWQYSD
+95 WGNFVNDRKNWQYSD

-130 EHVKDAFKELYE
+130 EHVKAAFKELYE

-160 VFAVPS
+160 LFAVPS
-166 DPIELNNVTYTAF
+166 DPIGLNNVTYTAF
-179 AVSYDNSVVEKII
+179 AVSYDNSVVEKMI
-192 GGGVYNNKSDCY
+192 GGGVYNNKSDCC

-224 DFDNIFDFIQ
+224 NFDNIFDFIQ
-234 DKTQSYNKDYLE
+234 EKTQSYNKDYLE
-246 RMKKTVPTKGKGSVS
+246 RMKKTVPTKGKGSIS

-304 VLLCMMATCIM
+304 VLLCMMAICIM
-315 IGVVILMKQRADA
+315 IGVVILMKQRANA

-347 DQLFW
+347 EQLFL

-363 CDLKNNRYEY
+363 CDLENNRYEY

-384 KGAYDQLIKE
+384 KGAYDQFIKE

-415 DEHVRQLIKEHKDSY
+415 VWNVRQLIKGQKDSY

-445 SVIPVEWEGDTLT
+445 NVIPVEWEGDTLT
-458 KIMIVSQDM
+458 KIMLVTQDM

-505 ALFYMDLDLF
+505 ALFYMDLDFF

>member
-1 MRGGKRMVRKKW
+1 MMRKKW

-18 SAALLTIIFVSIER
+18 SAALLAIIFVSIER
-32 YDNYIGQKVYQE
+32 YDNYIGQKFYQE
-44 STQGLFATYEQLDK
+44 STQGLLATYEQLDK
-58 TFLMFVQRN
+58 TFMMFAQRN

-72 DWCNYLNYCA
+72 DWCNYLNYRA

-95 LGNFVNDRKNWQYSD
+95 WGNFVNERKNWQYSD

-130 EHVKDAFKELYE
+130 EHVKDAFKALYE

-160 VFAVPS
+160 LFAVPS

-179 AVSYDNSVVEKII
+179 AVSYDNSIVKKLI
-192 GGGVYNNKSDCY
+192 GDGVYNNKSDCY

-224 DFDNIFDFIQ
+224 GFNNIFDFIQ
-234 DKTQSYNKDYLE
+234 EKTQSYNKDYLE

-304 VLLCMMATCIM
+304 VLLCMMEICIM
-315 IGVVILMKQRADA
+315 IGVVILMKQRANA

-347 DQLFW
+347 EQLFL

-363 CDLKNNRYEY
+363 CDLENNRYEY

-384 KGAYDQLIKE
+384 KGAYDQFIKE

-415 DEHVRQLIKEHKDSY
+415 VWNVRQLIKGQKDSY

-445 SVIPVEWEGDTLT
+445 NVIPVEWEGDTLT
-458 KIMIVSQDM
+458 KIMLVTQDM

-505 ALFYMDLDLF
+505 ALFYMDLDFF

-560 NGNLDAQICEKRI
+560 NGNLDAQLCEKRI
-573 ERIKNLIGEPYEFD
+573 ERIKKLIGEPYEFD

-606 DCAADIQKLADK
+606 DCAADIQKIADK

>member
-1 MRGGKRMVRKKW
+1 MRKKW

-18 SAALLTIIFVSIER
+18 SAALLAIIFVSIER
-32 YDNYIGQKVYQE
+32 YDNYIGQKFYQE
-44 STQGLFATYEQLDK
+44 STQGLLATYEQLDK
-58 TFLMFVQRN
+58 TFMMFAQRN

-72 DWCNYLNYCA
+72 DWGNYLNYCV
-82 EEQDKKEQNAEDG
+82 EEQDKKERNAEDG
-95 LGNFVNDRKNWQYSD
+95 WGNFVNDRKNWQYSD

-130 EHVKDAFKELYE
+130 EHVKTAFKELYE

-179 AVSYDNSVVEKII
+179 AVSYDNSVVEKLI

-234 DKTQSYNKDYLE
+234 EKTQSYNEDYLE
-246 RMKKTVPTKGKGSVS
+246 RMKKTVPANGKGSVS

-283 VGIVEKSVVDSGMR
+283 VGIVEKNVVDSGMR

-304 VLLCMMATCIM
+304 VLLCMMAICIM
-315 IGVVILMKQRADA
+315 IGVVILMKQRANA

-347 DQLFW
+347 EQLFL

-363 CDLKNNRYEY
+363 CDLENNRYEY

-384 KGAYDQLIKE
+384 KGAYDQFIKE
-394 ISDQYTILTD
+394 LSDQYTILTD

-415 DEHVRQLIKEHKDSY
+415 AEHVRQLIKGQKDSY

-445 SVIPVEWEGDTLT
+445 SVIPVEWEGDMLT
-458 KIMIVSQDM
+458 KIMLVTQDM

-499 EKKKPY
+499 ENKKPY

-573 ERIKNLIGEPYEFD
+573 ERIKKLIGEPYEFD

-606 DCAADIQKLADK
+606 DCAADIQKIADK

>member
-1 MRGGKRMVRKKW
+1 MRKK
-13 KYFLI
+13 KHFLI
-18 SAALLTIIFVSIER
+18 SAALLAIIFVSIER

-72 DWCNYLNYCA
+72 DWCNYLNYCV
-82 EEQDKKEQNAEDG
+82 EEQDKKERNAEDG
-95 LGNFVNDRKNWQYSD
+95 WGDFVNDRKNWQYSD

-130 EHVKDAFKELYE
+130 EHVKTAFKELYE

-179 AVSYDNSVVEKII
+179 AVSYDNSVVEKMI

-234 DKTQSYNKDYLE
+234 KKTQSYNKDYLE
-246 RMKKTVPTKGKGSVS
+246 RMKKTVPTKGKGSIS

-304 VLLCMMATCIM
+304 VLLCMMAICIM
-315 IGVVILMKQRADA
+315 IGVVILMKQRANA

-347 DQLFW
+347 EQLFL

-363 CDLKNNRYEY
+363 CDLENNRYEY

-384 KGAYDQLIKE
+384 KGAYDQFIKE

-415 DEHVRQLIKEHKDSY
+415 VWNVRQLIKGQKDSY

-458 KIMIVSQDM
+458 KIMLVTQDM

-560 NGNLDAQICEKRI
+560 NGNLDAQLCEKRI
-573 ERIKNLIGEPYEFD
+573 ERIKKLIGEPYEFD

-599 AVYPDDA
+599 AVYHDDA
-606 DCAADIQKLADK
+606 DCAADIQKIADK

>member
-1 MRGGKRMVRKKW
+1 MRKKW

-32 YDNYIGQKVYQE
+32 YDNYIGQKFYQE
-44 STQGLFATYEQLDK
+44 STQGLLATYEQLDK
-58 TFLMFVQRN
+58 TFMMFAQRN

-82 EEQDKKEQNAEDG
+82 EQDKKEQNVEDG
-95 LGNFVNDRKNWQYSD
+95 WGNFVNDRKNWQYSD
-110 FYVFNEDCEFWTI
+110 FYVFNEDCEYWTI

-130 EHVKDAFKELYE
+130 EHVKDAFKALYE

-160 VFAVPS
+160 LFAVPS

-179 AVSYDNSVVEKII
+179 AVSYDNSVVEKLI

-234 DKTQSYNKDYLE
+234 EKTQSYNEDYLE
-246 RMKKTVPTKGKGSVS
+246 RMKKTVPAKGKGSVS

-283 VGIVEKSVVDSGMR
+283 VGIVEKNVVDSGMR

-304 VLLCMMATCIM
+304 VLLCMMAICIM
-315 IGVVILMKQRADA
+315 IGVVILMKQRANA

-347 DQLFW
+347 EQLFL

-363 CDLKNNRYEY
+363 CDLENNRYEY

-384 KGAYDQLIKE
+384 KGAYDQFIKE
-394 ISDQYTILTD
+394 LSDQYTILTD

-415 DEHVRQLIKEHKDSY
+415 AEHVRQLIKGQKDSY

-445 SVIPVEWEGDTLT
+445 SVIPVEWEEDTLT

-499 EKKKPY
+499 ENKKPY

-560 NGNLDAQICEKRI
+560 NGNLDAQLCEKRI
-573 ERIKNLIGEPYEFD
+573 ERIKKLIGEPYEFD

-606 DCAADIQKLADK
+606 DCAADIQKIADK

>member
-1 MRGGKRMVRKKW
+1 MRKKW

-32 YDNYIGQKVYQE
+32 YDNYIGQKFYQE
-44 STQGLFATYEQLDK
+44 STQGLLATYEQLDK
-58 TFLMFVQRN
+58 TFMMFAQRN

-72 DWCNYLNYCA
+72 DWGNYLNYCA
-82 EEQDKKEQNAEDG
+82 EEQDKKEQNTEDG
-95 LGNFVNDRKNWQYSD
+95 WGAFVNDHKNWQYSD
-110 FYVFNEDCEFWTI
+110 FYVFNEDCEYWTI

-130 EHVKDAFKELYE
+130 EHVKDAFKALYE

-160 VFAVPS
+160 LFAVPS

-179 AVSYDNSVVEKII
+179 AVSYDNSIVKKLV
-192 GGGVYNNKSDCY
+192 GDGVYNNKSDCY

-234 DKTQSYNKDYLE
+234 DKTQSYNEDYLE
-246 RMKKTVPTKGKGSVS
+246 RMKKAVPTKGKGSVS

-304 VLLCMMATCIM
+304 VLLCMMAICIM
-315 IGVVILMKQRADA
+315 IGVVILMKQRANA

-363 CDLKNNRYEY
+363 CDLENNRYEC

-384 KGAYDQLIKE
+384 KGAYDQFIKE

-415 DEHVRQLIKEHKDSY
+415 VCNVRQLIKGHKDSY

-445 SVIPVEWEGDTLT
+445 SVIPVEWEGNTLT
-458 KIMIVSQDM
+458 KIMLVSQDM

-560 NGNLDAQICEKRI
+560 NGNLDAQLCEKRI
-573 ERIKNLIGEPYEFD
+573 ERIKKLIGEPYEFD

-606 DCAADIQKLADK
+606 DCAADIQKIADK

>member
-1 MRGGKRMVRKKW
+1 MIRKKW

-130 EHVKDAFKELYE
+130 EHVKDAFEALYE

-234 DKTQSYNKDYLE
+234 EKTQSYNEDYLE

-304 VLLCMMATCIM
+304 VLLCMMAICIM
-315 IGVVILMKQRADA
+315 IGVVILMKQRANA

-363 CDLKNNRYEY
+363 CDLENNRYEY

-384 KGAYDQLIKE
+384 KGAYDQFIKE

-415 DEHVRQLIKEHKDSY
+415 VWNVRQLIKGQKDSY

-445 SVIPVEWEGDTLT
+445 NVIPVEWEGDTLT
-458 KIMIVSQDM
+458 KIMLVTQDM

-560 NGNLDAQICEKRI
+560 NGNLDAQLCEKRI
-573 ERIKNLIGEPYEFD
+573 ERIKKLIGEPYEFD

-606 DCAADIQKLADK
+606 DCAADIQKIADK

-624 KINHAQ
+624 KIPSFC
-630 R
+630 

>member
-1 MRGGKRMVRKKW
+1 MIRKKW
-13 KYFLI
+13 KHFLI

-32 YDNYIGQKVYQE
+32 YNNYIGQKVYQE

-72 DWCNYLNYCA
+72 DWCNYLNYCV
-82 EEQDKKEQNAEDG
+82 EEQDKKERNAEDG

-130 EHVKDAFKELYE
+130 EHVKTAFKELYE

-179 AVSYDNSVVEKII
+179 AVSYDNSVVEKMI

-234 DKTQSYNKDYLE
+234 EKTQSYNKGYLE
-246 RMKKTVPTKGKGSVS
+246 RMKKTVPTKGKGSIS

-283 VGIVEKSVVDSGMR
+283 VGIVEKNVVDSGMR

-304 VLLCMMATCIM
+304 VLLCMMAICIM
-315 IGVVILMKQRADA
+315 IGVVILMKQRANA

-347 DQLFW
+347 EQLFL

-363 CDLKNNRYEY
+363 CDLENNRYEY

-384 KGAYDQLIKE
+384 KGAYDQFIKE
-394 ISDQYTILTD
+394 LSDQYTILTD

-415 DEHVRQLIKEHKDSY
+415 VWNVRQLIKGQKDSY

-445 SVIPVEWEGDTLT
+445 NVIPVEWEGDTLT
-458 KIMIVSQDM
+458 KIMLVTQDM

-560 NGNLDAQICEKRI
+560 NGNLDAQICKKRI
-573 ERIKNLIGEPYEFD
+573 ERIKKLIGEPYEFD

-606 DCAADIQKLADK
+606 DCAADIQKIADK

-624 KINHAQ
+624 KINHAK

>member
-1 MRGGKRMVRKKW
+1 MIRKKW

-32 YDNYIGQKVYQE
+32 YNNYIGQKVYQE

-72 DWCNYLNYCA
+72 DWCNYLNYCV
-82 EEQDKKEQNAEDG
+82 EEQDKKERNAEDG

-130 EHVKDAFKELYE
+130 EHVKTAFKELYE

-179 AVSYDNSVVEKII
+179 AVSYDNSVVEKMI

-234 DKTQSYNKDYLE
+234 EKTQSYNEDYLE
-246 RMKKTVPTKGKGSVS
+246 RMKKTVPTKGKGSIS

-267 EYYLVYQP
+267 EHYLVYQP

-283 VGIVEKSVVDSGMR
+283 VGIVEKNVVDSGMR

-304 VLLCMMATCIM
+304 VLLCMMAICIM
-315 IGVVILMKQRADA
+315 IGVVILMKQRANA

-347 DQLFW
+347 EQLFL

-363 CDLKNNRYEY
+363 CDLENNRYEY

-384 KGAYDQLIKE
+384 KGAYDQFIKE
-394 ISDQYTILTD
+394 LSDQYTILTD

-415 DEHVRQLIKEHKDSY
+415 VWNVRQLIKGQKDSY

-445 SVIPVEWEGDTLT
+445 NVIPVEWEGDTLT
-458 KIMIVSQDM
+458 KIMLVTQDM

-521 YGHEMGDKVLK
+521 YGHEVGDKVLK

-560 NGNLDAQICEKRI
+560 NGNLDAQLCEKRI
-573 ERIKNLIGEPYEFD
+573 ERIKKLIGEPYEFD

-606 DCAADIQKLADK
+606 DCAADIQKIADK

>member
-1 MRGGKRMVRKKW
+1 MIRKKW

-72 DWCNYLNYCA
+72 DWCNYLNYCV
-82 EEQDKKEQNAEDG
+82 EEQDKKERNAEDG

-130 EHVKDAFKELYE
+130 EHVNTAFKELYE

-179 AVSYDNSVVEKII
+179 AVSYDNSVVEKMI

-234 DKTQSYNKDYLE
+234 EKTQSYNKGYLE
-246 RMKKTVPTKGKGSVS
+246 RMKKTVPTKGKGSIS

-283 VGIVEKSVVDSGMR
+283 VGIVEKNVVDSGMR

-304 VLLCMMATCIM
+304 VLLCMMAICIM
-315 IGVVILMKQRADA
+315 IGVVILMKQRANA

-347 DQLFW
+347 EQLFL

-363 CDLKNNRYEY
+363 CDLENNRYEY

-384 KGAYDQLIKE
+384 KGAYDQFIKE
-394 ISDQYTILTD
+394 LSDQYTILTD

-415 DEHVRQLIKEHKDSY
+415 VWNVRQLIKGQKDSY

-445 SVIPVEWEGDTLT
+445 NVIPVEWEGDTLT
-458 KIMIVSQDM
+458 KIMLVTQDM

-560 NGNLDAQICEKRI
+560 NGNLDAQLCEKRI
-573 ERIKNLIGEPYEFD
+573 ERIKKLIGEPYEFD

-606 DCAADIQKLADK
+606 DCAADIQKIADK
-618 RMYEDK
+618 RMYADK

>member
-1 MRGGKRMVRKKW
+1 MRKKW

-18 SAALLTIIFVSIER
+18 SAALLAIIFVSIER
-32 YDNYIGQKVYQE
+32 YDNYIGQKFYQE
-44 STQGLFATYEQLDK
+44 STQGLLATYEQLDK
-58 TFLMFVQRN
+58 TFMMFAQRN

-72 DWCNYLNYCA
+72 DWGNYLNYRL
-82 EEQDKKEQNAEDG
+82 EEWDKKGQNTQEEWSD
-95 LGNFVNDRKNWQYSD
+95 FVNNRANWQYSD
-110 FYVFNEDCEFWTI
+110 FYVFNEDCEYWTI
-123 DGRRGTA
+123 EGRRGKA
-130 EHVKDAFKELYE
+130 DHVKAAFEALYKENA
-142 KKGPIVSSY
+142 PIVSSY

-160 VFAVPS
+160 LFAVPS

-179 AVSYDNSVVEKII
+179 AVSYDNSVVEKLI

-234 DKTQSYNKDYLE
+234 EKTQSYNKGYLE
-246 RMKKTVPTKGKGSVS
+246 RMKKTVPTKGKGSIS

-283 VGIVEKSVVDSGMR
+283 VGIVEKNVVDSGMR

-304 VLLCMMATCIM
+304 VLLCMMAICIM
-315 IGVVILMKQRADA
+315 IGVVILMKQRANA

-347 DQLFW
+347 EQLFL

-363 CDLKNNRYEY
+363 CDLENNRYEY

-384 KGAYDQLIKE
+384 KGAYDQFIKE
-394 ISDQYTILTD
+394 LSDQYTILTD

-415 DEHVRQLIKEHKDSY
+415 VWNVRQLIKGQKDSY

-445 SVIPVEWEGDTLT
+445 NVIPVEWEGDTLT
-458 KIMIVSQDM
+458 KIMLVTQDM

-560 NGNLDAQICEKRI
+560 NGNLDAQLCEKRI
-573 ERIKNLIGEPYEFD
+573 ERIKKLIGEPYEFD

-606 DCAADIQKLADK
+606 DCAADIQKIADK

>member
-1 MRGGKRMVRKKW
+1 MIRKKW
-13 KYFLI
+13 KHFLI

-32 YDNYIGQKVYQE
+32 YNNYIGQKVYQE

-72 DWCNYLNYCA
+72 DWCNYLNYCV
-82 EEQDKKEQNAEDG
+82 EEQDKKERNAEDG

-130 EHVKDAFKELYE
+130 EHVKTAFKELYE

-179 AVSYDNSVVEKII
+179 AVSYDNSVVEKMI

-234 DKTQSYNKDYLE
+234 EKTQSYNKGYLE
-246 RMKKTVPTKGKGSVS
+246 RMKKTVPTKGKGSIS

-267 EYYLVYQP
+267 EHYLVYQP

-283 VGIVEKSVVDSGMR
+283 VGIVEKNVVDSGMR

-304 VLLCMMATCIM
+304 VLLCMMAICIM
-315 IGVVILMKQRADA
+315 IGVVILMKQRANA

-347 DQLFW
+347 EQLFL

-363 CDLKNNRYEY
+363 CDLENNRYEY

-384 KGAYDQLIKE
+384 KGAYDQFIKE
-394 ISDQYTILTD
+394 LSDQYTILTD

-415 DEHVRQLIKEHKDSY
+415 VWNVRQLIKGQKDSY

-445 SVIPVEWEGDTLT
+445 NVIPVEWEGDTLT
-458 KIMIVSQDM
+458 KIMLVTQDM

-560 NGNLDAQICEKRI
+560 NGNLDAQLCEKRI
-573 ERIKNLIGEPYEFD
+573 ERIKKLIGEPYEFD

-606 DCAADIQKLADK
+606 DCAADIQKIADK
-618 RMYEDK
+618 RMYLSL
-624 KINHAQ
+624 IHI
-630 R
+630 

>member
-1 MRGGKRMVRKKW
+1 MRKK
-13 KYFLI
+13 KHFLI
-18 SAALLTIIFVSIER
+18 SAALLAIIFVSIER
-32 YDNYIGQKVYQE
+32 YDNYIGQKFYQE
-44 STQGLFATYEQLDK
+44 STQGLLSTYEQLDK
-58 TFLMFVQRN
+58 TFLMFAQRN

-72 DWCNYLNYCA
+72 DWCDYLNYCA
-82 EEQDKKEQNAEDG
+82 EQDKKERNAEDG
-95 LGNFVNDRKNWQYSD
+95 WGNFVNDRKNWQYSD
-110 FYVFNEDCEFWTI
+110 FYVFNEDCEYWTI

-160 VFAVPS
+160 LFAVSS

-179 AVSYDNSVVEKII
+179 AVSYDNSVVEKLI
-192 GGGVYNNKSDCY
+192 GGGVYNNKSDCC
-204 IVDSDGT
+204 IVNSDGT

-234 DKTQSYNKDYLE
+234 EKTQSYNKDYLE

-304 VLLCMMATCIM
+304 VLLCMMEICIM
-315 IGVVILMKQRADA
+315 IGVVILMKQRANA

-347 DQLFW
+347 EQLFL

-363 CDLKNNRYEY
+363 CDLENNRYEY

-384 KGAYDQLIKE
+384 KGAYDQFIKE

-415 DEHVRQLIKEHKDSY
+415 VWNVRQLIKGQKDSY

-445 SVIPVEWEGDTLT
+445 NVIPVEWEGDTLT
-458 KIMIVSQDM
+458 KIMLVTQDM

-505 ALFYMDLDLF
+505 ALFYMDLDFF

-560 NGNLDAQICEKRI
+560 NGNLDAQLCEKRI
-573 ERIKNLIGEPYEFD
+573 ERIKKLIGEPYEFD

-606 DCAADIQKLADK
+606 DCAADIQKIADK